1 MIPKDQFD
9 QDYQYILKK
18 IKEKA
23 QNLQSDN
30 IIALYITPKQ
40 TDSAAPSNIIQV
52 KIIEELNSQEVIKII
67 NRISY
72 KNDNTGTFQK
82 YEFKILPKF
91 YDEYN
96 QIGSPQKQAQEP
108 K

>member
-1 MIPKDQFD
+1 M
-9 QDYQYILKK
+9 KK

-30 IIALYITPKQ
+30 IIAFYITPKQ
-40 TDSAAPSNIIQV
+40 TDSAAPSNEMQV
-52 KIIEELNSQEVIKII
+52 KIIEELNKLEVIKII

-96 QIGSPQKQAQEP
+96 KIGSVQKQDSEP
-108 K
+108 KAVDSNLQLT